1 MDDGSKHISNALCTN
16 LHHAFV
22 PCVEFKLISIQ
33 VACNV
38 TQIELNFHKSTHFF
52 HHFILTN
59 NAQEEEIQVNGMCTL
74 SSSHAR
80 EYHEQ

>member
-1 MDDGSKHISNALCTN
+1 MMEVSIFPMPCAQI

-22 PCVEFKLISIQ
+22 HCIEFKLISFQ

-38 TQIELNFHKSTHFF
+38 IQMELNFHKSTQFF

-59 NAQEEEIQVNGMCTL
+59 NVQEEEIQVNRMCTL
-74 SSSHAR
+74 SSFHAR